1 MERNQISK
9 KNRIGFAAW
18 VIVVAFLLAFL
29 IMLFRYLNILTE
41 ELFVNFITAKI
52 LTTIHFFAGYALMGA
67 GLKKADKSFIKI
79 VFGGM
84 VIRLFLMLGAI
95 FMGQKLLNVRDNS
108 FIFLVFIFYFYYLTL
123 EIYYLSKKAIKK

>member
-1 MERNQISK
+1 
-9 KNRIGFAAW
+9 
-18 VIVVAFLLAFL
+18 
-29 IMLFRYLNILTE
+29 MLFRYLNIFTE
-41 ELFVNFITAKI
+41 ELFAALITAKI
-52 LTTIHFFAGYALMGA
+52 LTAIHFIAGYALMSA

-108 FIFLVFIFYFYYLTL
+108 FIFSVFIFYFYYLTL
-123 EIYYLSKKAIKK
+123 EIYSLSKKAIKK